1 MPEAALAALFAVKKP
16 AATAIAVRC
25 SASDSQAVG
34 RTTIGMA
41 GGDSIRSV
49 VCDELRRQRRPRL
62 PRYPGEPMGHGRHCC
77 ELERAHSRLFD
88 MQEHRLKLLR

>member
-25 SASDSQAVG
+25 SASDSQAADQ
-34 RTTIGMA
+34 TTIGMA
-41 GGDSIRSV
+41 GGDDIRSV

-62 PRYPGEPMGHGRHCC
+62 PPYPGEPKGDRRQCC
-77 ELERAHSRLFD
+77 EPERAHNRLFD